1 MNEKS
6 IIHALQQGDTTAL
19 QAVYQEYRQSF
30 LYWARGKFAQLDQ
43 TIIEDAYSDLVLDF
57 YENLQNGK
65 YSHQAAIKTYLFTM
79 GRNKLINIT
88 KKQALHYVKQ
98 NEIIAEVEQ
107 QTIINP
113 IRKQQENENSDILQS
128 VMKEM
133 CEDCRSVLMLFY
145 FHNLSMEKIA
155 EKMDYKNA
163 NVAKSKKNVCYQKLK
178 KLMQAAYEKVDFF

>member
-6 IIHALQQGDTTAL
+6 IIQALQQGETTAL
-19 QAVYQEYRQSF
+19 QEVYQEYRQPF
-30 LYWARGKFAQLDQ
+30 LYWARGKFARLDQ

-65 YSHQAAIKTYLFTM
+65 YSHQATIKTYLFTM

-88 KKQALHYVKQ
+88 KKQALHYTKQ
-98 NEIIAEVEQ
+98 TEIIADVEQ
-107 QTIINP
+107 RTAINP
-113 IRKQQENENSDILQS
+113 ILSQQENENSNILQT

-133 CEDCRSVLMLFY
+133 CEDCRNVLTLFY

-155 EKMDYKNA
+155 KKMAYKNA
-163 NVAKSKKNVCYQKLK
+163 NVAKSKKNVCYQKFK